1 MRLVQLPFTSA
12 HCILNNAGTS
22 MLIVELELVAKDGL
36 FRYEISN
43 FVKMVFYKVGGFL
56 PKHSILRCCMLF
68 TTFK

>member
-43 FVKMVFYKVGGFL
+43 FVKRKWCFIKWEAFFQ
-56 PKHSILRCCMLF
+56 STLF
-68 TTFK
+68 

>member
-1 MRLVQLPFTSA
+1 
-12 HCILNNAGTS
+12 

-68 TTFK
+68 TTF